1 MRNALYLIK
10 DHTCMKFNPD
20 QRFLR
25 WFIIFAAVI
34 ITALIL
40 WNVSLFF
47 DQLKQAERD
56 RMEIWATSL
65 EALNEVSLESEESAT
80 LTLIRIIG
88 QKNTTIPIIITDE
101 NDSID
106 NSINISRKV
115 LDDPEATRRLLKS
128 LEEEN
133 DPIRID
139 MAGGPLLYA
148 YYGHSPIISQ
158 LKFFPVALIIV
169 VILFVAVIYFF
180 YATSKA
186 SEQNLL
192 WAGMAKETAHQIG
205 TPLSSLIGWTE
216 ILKTEN
222 VNEDYIEEIN
232 KDIDRLRIITDRF
245 SKIGSVPKL
254 ERTNIIAETTEAF
267 DYLSKRNS
275 KLIDFE
281 LDIPPQGNLFVM
293 LNKELYGWTI
303 ENLVKN
309 AIDAMKG
316 KGKLTLIIK
325 RDTRFVKILITDTG
339 KGIPKN
345 KFNKIFEPGFTTKK
359 RGWGLGLSLAKRI
372 IEEYHNGQIKVLN
385 SELEKGTTF
394 QVALKLV
401 D

>member
-1 MRNALYLIK
+1 
-10 DHTCMKFNPD
+10 MKFNPD

-106 NSINISRKV
+106 NSINIPPKV
-115 LDDPEATRRLLKS
+115 LDDPEAIRRLLKS

-133 DPIRID
+133 EPIRID

-222 VNEDYIEEIN
+222 VNEEYIQEIN
-232 KDIDRLRIITDRF
+232 KDIDRLRTITDRF
-245 SKIGSVPKL
+245 SKIGSVPRL
-254 ERTNIIAETTEAF
+254 ERINIIAETTEAF

-293 LNKELYGWTI
+293 LNKELYSWTI

-339 KGIPKN
+339 KGIAKN

-372 IEEYHNGQIKVLN
+372 IEEYHDGQVKVLN